1 MSDFSLVLSYID
13 RANIGN
19 AKIEGI
25 EADLGLTPKQY
36 QIVLSIFF
44 IGYILCGAHILVSVI
59 KAHKAGALT
68 RSQRSHQTG

>member
-1 MSDFSLVLSYID
+1 MLSYID

-36 QIVLSIFF
+36 QITLSIFF
-44 IGYILCGAHILVSVI
+44 VSYILCGESSCIPNPRIPS
-59 KAHKAGALT
+59 GQNT
-68 RSQRSHQTG
+68 NE